1 MGKPPCRGQEVSGTE
16 EDGSLKDVPGVYD
29 M

>member
-1 MGKPPCRGQEVSGTE
+1 MGEPPRRGQEVLGTE